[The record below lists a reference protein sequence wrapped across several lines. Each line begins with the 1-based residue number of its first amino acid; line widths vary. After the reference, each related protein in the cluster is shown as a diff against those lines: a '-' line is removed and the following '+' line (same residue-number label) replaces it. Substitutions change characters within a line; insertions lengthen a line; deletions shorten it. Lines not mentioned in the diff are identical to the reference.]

1 MMTCINEPVVTQMQ
15 PLKKG
20 AAYSAVE
27 TWLYSRYSINFF
39 LLHKDDC
46 ELSELLQNQQV
57 SIPLF
62 HPVNV
67 DIISSVFAPFIYL

>member
-1 MMTCINEPVVTQMQ
+1 MLTFINEPVVTQKQ

-27 TWLYSRYSINFF
+27 TWLYSRYSTNF